1 MGLAIIRKLVRR
13 YGGDVTIDSSPGT
26 GATFIFTWPKTISTE
41 ATA

>member
-13 YGGDVTIDSSPGT
+13 YGGEVSVDSSSGT
-26 GATFIFTWPKTISTE
+26 GATFIFTWPKNISTE